1 MRKKRTDKRMIARYV
16 VTGGV
21 AGVANGLF
29 GAGGGLFLVPLL
41 ISWCR
46 LPQKRAFATA
56 LAVMLP
62 LSAVSLAVYWCRGG
76 VNAGLAWPYLA
87 GGIVG
92 GIIGGLLFS
101 RVSVKW
107 LRVGLA
113 LFLLYGGIKAV
124 LLL

>member
-1 MRKKRTDKRMIARYV
+1 MKKDKQMIARYV

-41 ISWCR
+41 IGWCR
-46 LPQKRAFATA
+46 LPQRRAFATA
-56 LAVMLP
+56 LCVMLP

-76 VNAGLAWPYLA
+76 VDARLAWPYLV

-92 GIIGGLLFS
+92 GIAGGILFP

>member
-1 MRKKRTDKRMIARYV
+1 MKKDKQMIARYV

-41 ISWCR
+41 IGWCR
-46 LPQKRAFATA
+46 LPQRRAFATA
-56 LAVMLP
+56 LCVMLP

-76 VNAGLAWPYLA
+76 VDAGLAWPYLV

-92 GIIGGLLFS
+92 GIAGGILFP